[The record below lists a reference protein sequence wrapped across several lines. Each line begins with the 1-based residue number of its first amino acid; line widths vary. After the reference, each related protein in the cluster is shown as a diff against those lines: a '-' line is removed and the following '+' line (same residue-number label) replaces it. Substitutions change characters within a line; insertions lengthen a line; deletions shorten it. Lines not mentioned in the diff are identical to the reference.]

1 MKFFGGL
8 FGNQKSASFSSSTI
22 LEAKPVDIKGANY
35 SAFKTSDDWY
45 LLKDVLV
52 FGEVDKD
59 VKGAPRDIRA
69 EEMSGMVK
77 TATAKYQE
85 EKYCAPVHLGHHKPL
100 SFADPEFLGYF
111 VPKRVGKYQL
121 DGKER
126 DVVFADIKLKPSAFK
141 RVMSGELPY
150 ISPEISWDT
159 MEFSSLSFL
168 DSSPPHFKFPNVT
181 IGNVSEDDSARF
193 DVSKSKVM
201 GKFMALDANKADDK
215 EEKISEEKQEA
226 GLKKVKKDEREDT
239 ERDGGDVEERI
250 AKLEANHLVIDKALA
265 DVHYKMGLP
274 YRGAQ
279 MQADKTFSKAD
290 SSAPKE
296 DDNEKGNTVA
306 DDKKVTKFE
315 DDPTAVAK
323 FAAQEARLKA
333 MEDKLTAKET
343 EEAKAV
349 RVKAAFAELEGYPLT
364 EAGKAGIAKFADDAE
379 KLKTFIE
386 VLKAQTPKN
395 APKSVAAFE
404 ANGKAVEVSGADPDL
419 AEFQVKRPND
429 MPVIMKYAAFF
440 ESWKVSKFSAGSSMR
455 DNRKQFI
462 ETMMRIDP
470 TGGYIKTF
478 NMEGGR

>member
-1 MKFFGGL
+1 MQFFGGL
-8 FGNQKSASFSSSTI
+8 FGRKTATFSAAITAEI
-22 LEAKPVDIKGANY
+22 PTVKINGANY
-35 SAFKTSDDWY
+35 DAIDT
-45 LLKDVLV
+45 KDGYFTIKDILMFSEVPA
-52 FGEVDKD
+52 GEKNAPKD
-59 VKGAPRDIRA
+59 IKAP
-69 EEMSGMVK
+69 EMMMMVSH
-77 TATAKYQE
+77 AASKY
-85 EKYCAPVHLGHHKPL
+85 EKEKFAAPTHKGHHKSL
-100 SFADPEFLGYF
+100 AFEDPEFLGF
-111 VPKRVGKYQL
+111 HLPKRVGKVVL
-121 DGKER
+121 DEKEQDAIYG
-126 DVVFADIKLKPSAFK
+126 DVKVKASAFERIRK
-141 RVMSGELPY
+141 GELPY
-150 ISPEISWDT
+150 VSPEVDWDKMQFT
-159 MEFSSLSFL
+159 SLAFL
-168 DSSPPHFKFPNVT
+168 DSMPPHFRGPLIT
-181 IGNVSEDDSARF
+181 IGKVTEDPTAKFTVGSTI
-193 DVSKSKVM
+193 SK
-201 GKFMALDANKADDK
+201 GQFMALDANKADEK
-215 EEKISEEKQEA
+215 EERISEEKQEA

-250 AKLEANHLVIDKALA
+250 AKLEANHLVMDKALA

-306 DDKKVTKFE
+306 DKKEVTRFE

-343 EEAKAV
+343 EEAKAA
-349 RVKAAFAELEGYPLT
+349 RVKAAFGELEGYPLT

-404 ANGKAVEVSGADPDL
+404 ASGKAVEVSGADPDL